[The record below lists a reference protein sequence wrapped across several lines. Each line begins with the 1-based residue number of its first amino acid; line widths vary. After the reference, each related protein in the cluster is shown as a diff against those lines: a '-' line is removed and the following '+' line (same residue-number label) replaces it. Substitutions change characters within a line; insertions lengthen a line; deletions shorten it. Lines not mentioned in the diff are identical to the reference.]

1 MRAAKTAA
9 EGVVHLPVGRVFGT
23 RPGAGIARGEAGR
36 SQTAIWQA
44 GGTFGALFFLGYLFG
59 IIKGRLGDSAFGTT
73 LAAYY
78 MDAENFSSVGAL
90 FLDLYSGAVLQ
101 AILVL
106 VCGFSALGT
115 VMLGGYFCLRGA
127 VMGLCAAGVF
137 VQGGTRALVVHWM
150 LTCLPDLGVFLVM
163 LWLSFQANACASV
176 MFRCAFGS
184 GGHLRQTPP
193 LKPLLLRFLS
203 ALALAAVLC
212 LLGAASGVVF
222 AGVLL

>member
-9 EGVVHLPVGRVFGT
+9 AGAAHLPVGKIFSA
-23 RPGAGIARGEAGR
+23 RPAAGR
-36 SQTAIWQA
+36 LRSDTGRTQTAIWQA
-44 GGTFGALFFLGYLFG
+44 GGAFGALFFLGYLFG

-78 MDAENFSSVGAL
+78 MDAENFTSVGAL

-101 AILVL
+101 SILVL

-163 LWLSFQANACASV
+163 LWLSFQANACAAV
-176 MFRCAFGS
+176 MFRCAFC
-184 GGHLRQTPP
+184 GGHLHQTLP
-193 LKPLLLRFLS
+193 LRSLLLRFLS
-203 ALALAAVLC
+203 AVVMAAVLC
-212 LLGAASGVVF
+212 LLGAASGIVF

>member
-9 EGVVHLPVGRVFGT
+9 AGVVHLPVGRMFSA
-23 RPGAGIARGEAGR
+23 RPAAGASRGEAGHN
-36 SQTAIWQA
+36 QLAIWQA
-44 GGTFGALFFLGYLFG
+44 GSVFGALFFLGYLFG
-59 IIKGRLGDSAFGTT
+59 IIKGRLADSVFSTT

-78 MDAENFSSVGAL
+78 MDGENFSAMGGL

-101 AILVL
+101 AILIL
-106 VCGFSALGT
+106 ICGFSALGT

-137 VQGGTRALVVHWM
+137 AQGGTRALVVHWM
-150 LTCLPDLGVFLVM
+150 MTCLPDLGVFLVM
-163 LWLSFQANACASV
+163 LWLSFRANACASV
-176 MFRCAFGS
+176 MFRCAFCG
-184 GGHLRQTPP
+184 GGHLRQAPP
-193 LKPLLLRFLS
+193 LRPLLIRFLS
-203 ALALAAVLC
+203 VMVLAAVLC